1 MKYKDYYKT
10 LGIERTASLAD
21 IKSAYRKL
29 AHQYHPDV
37 SKDPKG
43 EEKFKEIAE
52 AYATLKNPE
61 KREEY
66 DKLGQPR
73 EGENFTPP
81 PEWQRQY
88 GSGAAAFD
96 DVDLADFFN
105 IFRGQ
110 AGSHA
115 GSQTNPGHA
124 HQRTHGH
131 AQPHAHEH
139 ASFAQP
145 GDDYSTSVGVTLE
158 TVYNG
163 GETDITLEL
172 PEMDEHGLPHR
183 VTRTFRINIPK
194 AASEGQRLRL
204 AGKGGPGKYGGKP
217 GNLYVVLTILP
228 HARYRISGR
237 DLYLDLPLTPS
248 EAALG
253 AAVEIPTLG
262 GTVELK
268 IKPCTSSGQRLRLA
282 GRGLLAATTGGDKG
296 SKGDNKDGDLYAVV
310 QIVLPKTLSEAE
322 QALYQQLGELSKST
336 PRKSFT
342 GEAK

>member
-10 LGIERTASLAD
+10 LGLERTASLAD
-21 IKSAYRKL
+21 IKTAYRKL

-43 EEKFKEIAE
+43 EEKFKEIAQ

-61 KREEY
+61 KRTEY
-66 DKLGQPR
+66 DSLGQAR

-88 GSGAAAFD
+88 GSSAAAFD
-96 DVDLADFFN
+96 DVDLADFLN
-105 IFRGQ
+105 LFRGQ
-110 AGSHA
+110 AGAHPAS
-115 GSQTNPGHA
+115 GHA
-124 HQRTHGH
+124 HQRGHGH
-131 AQPHAHEH
+131 VPPPEHEQR
-139 ASFAQP
+139 SFAQP

-158 TVYNG
+158 TICSG

-183 VTRTFRINIPK
+183 VVRTFRINIPK
-194 AASEGQRLRL
+194 GAAEGQRLRL
-204 AGKGGPGKYGGKP
+204 AGKGGPGRYGGKP
-217 GNLYVVLTILP
+217 GNLYVVLTIVP
-228 HARYRISGR
+228 HPRYRLSGR
-237 DLYLDLPLTPS
+237 DLYLDLPLTPA

-253 AAVEIPTLG
+253 AAVEIETLG

-268 IKPCTSSGQRLRLA
+268 IKPCTSSGQRLRLS
-282 GRGLLAATTGGDKG
+282 GRGLAAATTGGDTG
-296 SKGDNKDGDLYAVV
+296 SKGGSKDGDLYAVV
-310 QIVLPKTLSEAE
+310 QIVLPKALSEAE

-336 PRKSFT
+336 PRKNFT